1 MAPVMHSSGFQ
12 TLSFRFREIECFVFD
27 CAYGTFGGNGAKKH
41 TKLRKGLYTL
51 ALRIDRAQVL
61 DYLE

>member
-1 MAPVMHSSGFQ
+1 MLCIRLRTRHFW
-12 TLSFRFREIECFVFD
+12 
-27 CAYGTFGGNGAKKH
+27 GNGAKKH